1 MAELIV
7 PLDTPT
13 QHDALELVDL
23 LGERAGF
30 YKVGLEL
37 FTRSGPGV
45 VRALRGRGK
54 RIFLDLK
61 LHDIPNTVARTVEA
75 AVDMDV
81 ELLTVHAAGGMQM
94 LEAAVAAADGR
105 LRLLAVTLLTSLDAD
120 DVRALWD
127 RDEVQVSRE
136 VLRLAR
142 MARSAG
148 VAGVVSSALEAADLR
163 RVLGPEAVLVTPGIR
178 LSGGP
183 RHDQTR
189 VSTPAEAVAAGSD
202 FLVVGR
208 AITAADDPAAALDR
222 VLEEMEGGE

>member
-1 MAELIV
+1 
-7 PLDTPT
+7 
-13 QHDALELVDL
+13 
-23 LGERAGF
+23 
-30 YKVGLEL
+30 
-37 FTRSGPGV
+37 
-45 VRALRGRGK
+45 
-54 RIFLDLK
+54 
-61 LHDIPNTVARTVEA
+61 VEA

-81 ELLTVHAAGGMQM
+81 ELLTVHAAGGTQM

-120 DVRALWD
+120 EVRTLWD

-189 VSTPAEAVAAGSD
+189 VATPAEAVAAGSD

-222 VLEEMEGGE
+222 VLEEMEGVE